1 MWSWLGLWL
10 WYRFPVSLSTLP
22 AFILPTAEPVIA
34 QAGFDPIAGQVVE
47 QHLATLQKY
56 GYPRSGQGV
65 WIQSQG
71 GELLASHQG
80 DKPLP
85 TASLTKIATTLA
97 VLSTWHS
104 DSQFVTQIATNG
116 RLVGDT
122 LQGDLIVVGGG
133 DPLFV
138 WEDAIGIGNK
148 LQALGIRRVTGD
160 LVVTPG
166 FYMNFSTDRLESA
179 QLLRQGFDSGQ
190 WQGEVVTQYQTLPAG
205 TPRPQIVIQGE
216 IKLVPQAR
224 GRVLLKHRSLPLW
237 HILKEMN
244 TYSNNMIADVLM
256 ANLGGA
262 QQVTDKL
269 VQITGIPRQEI
280 RLVNG
285 SGLGQANQISPRGVV
300 ALLLATQ
307 QHARAQGRSLADL
320 FPMGDCRCGTI
331 QDRPFPSSAILKTG
345 TLSDVSSLA
354 GVIQTRQRGTVWFAL
369 INRGEGDIAVFHRA
383 QEAVLRNLYE
393 QWGEFTLW
401 KPRLAVRKS
410 DRDEIMAP

>member
-1 MWSWLGLWL
+1 MWGLLALWL
-10 WYRFPVSLSTLP
+10 WYRFPDRLPVVLLQTMSPVLAQGVSDS
-22 AFILPTAEPVIA
+22 V
-34 QAGFDPIAGQVVE
+34 AGRAVE
-47 QHLATLQKY
+47 QHLATLERY

-65 WIQSQG
+65 WIQSQE

-85 TASLTKIATTLA
+85 VASLTKIATTLA

-104 DSQFVTQIATNG
+104 QSQFITQIATDG
-116 RLVGDT
+116 QLVGDT
-122 LQGDLIVVGGG
+122 LQGNLIIVGGG

-138 WEDAIGIGNK
+138 WEDGIRIGNK
-148 LQALGIRRVTGD
+148 LQTLGIRQVTGD

-166 FYMNFSTDRLESA
+166 FYMNFTTDRLESA
-179 QLLRQGFDSGQ
+179 QLFRQAIDSSQ
-190 WQGEVVTQYQTLPAG
+190 WQGEVLTQYQTLPAG
-205 TPRPQIVIQGE
+205 TPRPQIT
-216 IKLVPQAR
+216 IKGGVRLLPQAR

-237 HILKEMN
+237 YILKQMN
-244 TYSNNMIADVLM
+244 IYSNNVIADVLM

-262 QQVTDKL
+262 QKVTDKL
-269 VQITGIPRQEI
+269 VAATGLSRLEI

-307 QHARAQGRSLADL
+307 QQARSQGLSLADL
-320 FPMGDCRCGTI
+320 FPMGNCRCGTI
-331 QDRPFPSSAILKTG
+331 QDRRFNASAVLKTG

-354 GVIQTRQRGTVWFAL
+354 GIIQTKKQGTVWFAL
-369 INRGEGDIAVFHRA
+369 INRGEGDIAIFHRA
-383 QEAVLRNLYE
+383 QEAVLGSLYQ
-393 QWGEFTLW
+393 QWGEFPLW
-401 KPRLAVRKS
+401 QPRLAALEF